1 MGTLIKYRSKRRGDD
16 ELDQFIQGSSSK
28 SKLHFRSVRVGNL
41 GKRLANAVTNTASSA
56 MSHTASAVN
65 SIVGHTIGNR
75 SDSST
80 EMKETSTPDPLKE

>member
-28 SKLHFRSVRVGNL
+28 SKLHFRSVGNL

-80 EMKETSTPDPLKE
+80 EMKEMSTPDPLKE